1 MGRVQAVPQPP
12 VGASYNGALG
22 EGLLQQRP
30 LRGHAITVP
39 SEEGFLRQRPLRG
52 HTKQGPPSGGHPQTT
67 RSAGGS

>member
-12 VGASYNGALG
+12 GGASYNSALE

-39 SEEGFLRQRPLRG
+39 SEEGFLQQR
-52 HTKQGPPSGGHPQTT
+52 PPSGGHPQTT

>member
-12 VGASYNGALG
+12 GGAFYNSALE

-30 LRGHAITVP
+30 LGGHAIPGP
-39 SEEGFLRQRPLRG
+39 SEEGFLQQCPLWG
-52 HTKQGPPSGGHPQTT
+52 HTKQRPPSGGHPQTT